1 MKITSKQYAQTL
13 FDLTDGKQKADIQKS
28 VADFARH
35 INKERK
41 LKLAGKIIE
50 QFGKIYNQKNGVVE
64 AEIVTAEKLNEP
76 LEKKIK
82 SYIEKKYE
90 AKKVIVKNIINEKIK
105 GGMIIRVGDEVVD
118 GSIAGKLGE
127 LKKILVK

>member
-13 FDLTDGKQKADIQKS
+13 YDLTDGKSKPEIQKT
-28 VADFARH
+28 VADFARY
-35 INKERK
+35 IYKERK
-41 LKLAGKIIE
+41 LKLFGKIIE
-50 QFGKIYNQKNGVVE
+50 QFGKIYNQENGIIE
-64 AEIVTAEKLNEP
+64 AEVATAEKLNES

-82 SYIEKKYE
+82 SYIQKKYE
-90 AKKVIVKNIINEKIK
+90 AKKVIVKNIIDEKIK

-118 GSIAGKLGE
+118 GSIVGKLGE